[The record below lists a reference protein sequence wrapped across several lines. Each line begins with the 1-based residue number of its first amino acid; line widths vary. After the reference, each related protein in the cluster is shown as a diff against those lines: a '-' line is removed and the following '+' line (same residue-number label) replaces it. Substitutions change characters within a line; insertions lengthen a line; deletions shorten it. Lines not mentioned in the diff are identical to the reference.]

1 MRILDKCT
9 DTTCNNTQQRETTT
23 NKRPKNIQ
31 IYKLLIFNAQLVFY
45 TLANNALNSEKKGM
59 KRDFMPL
66 HNTEL
71 KCFLL
76 KSPRFCKIPAI
87 NICQL

>member
-1 MRILDKCT
+1 RILDKCT

-23 NKRPKNIQ
+23 NKRSKSIQ

-45 TLANNALNSEKKGM
+45 TLANNALNSEKKGI

-71 KCFLL
+71 K
-76 KSPRFCKIPAI
+76 
-87 NICQL
+87 

>member
-9 DTTCNNTQQRETTT
+9 DTTCNNTQQRETIT
-23 NKRPKNIQ
+23 NKRSKSIQ

-45 TLANNALNSEKKGM
+45 TLANNALNSEKKGI

-71 KCFLL
+71 K
-76 KSPRFCKIPAI
+76 
-87 NICQL
+87 

>member
-9 DTTCNNTQQRETTT
+9 DTTANNVKQRGTTT
-23 NKRPKNIQ
+23 NKRRKSIQ
-31 IYKLLIFNAQLVFY
+31 TYKLLIFNDQLVFY
-45 TLANNALNSEKKGM
+45 TLANNALDSEKKGI

-76 KSPRFCKIPAI
+76 KLPRFCKIPAT

>member
-23 NKRPKNIQ
+23 NKRSKSIQ

-71 KCFLL
+71 K
-76 KSPRFCKIPAI
+76 
-87 NICQL
+87 

>member
-1 MRILDKCT
+1 T

-23 NKRPKNIQ
+23 NKRSKSIQ

-45 TLANNALNSEKKGM
+45 TLANNALNSEKKGI

-71 KCFLL
+71 K
-76 KSPRFCKIPAI
+76 
-87 NICQL
+87 

>member
-23 NKRPKNIQ
+23 NKRSKSIQ

-45 TLANNALNSEKKGM
+45 TLANNALNSEKKGI

-71 KCFLL
+71 K
-76 KSPRFCKIPAI
+76 
-87 NICQL
+87 

>member
-9 DTTCNNTQQRETTT
+9 DTTCNNKQQRETTT
-23 NKRPKNIQ
+23 NKRSKSIQ

-45 TLANNALNSEKKGM
+45 TLANNALNSEKKGI

-71 KCFLL
+71 K
-76 KSPRFCKIPAI
+76 
-87 NICQL
+87 

>member
-1 MRILDKCT
+1 
-9 DTTCNNTQQRETTT
+9 NNTQQRETTT
-23 NKRPKNIQ
+23 NKRSKSIQ

-45 TLANNALNSEKKGM
+45 TLANNALNSEKKGI

-71 KCFLL
+71 K
-76 KSPRFCKIPAI
+76 
-87 NICQL
+87 